1 MSIFFLNN
9 ADEKDT
15 YRMEFISVFVHKK
28 LFIFNLYLCTSAAI
42 AGPQTTIILQSPT
55 KLIRW
60 LKNGKLDEKWTKT
73 KSEVKTFILEMAV

>member
-15 YRMEFISVFVHKK
+15 CRMEFISVFVHKK

-42 AGPQTTIILQSPT
+42 AGPQTTIIL
-55 KLIRW
+55 
-60 LKNGKLDEKWTKT
+60 
-73 KSEVKTFILEMAV
+73 